1 MTTDIKKMLVDLT
14 DLITKLVEANTR
26 LETANAILK
35 TGNAGFTN
43 TLRFYEAT
51 THDQAVQIE
60 CLKKTINK
68 MKGISQWTEVQL

>member
-1 MTTDIKKMLVDLT
+1 MPTDIEKMIVDLT
-14 DLITKLVEANTR
+14 DLITELVEANAR

-51 THDQAVQIE
+51 NHDQAVQIE
-60 CLKKTINK
+60 DLKKIINK
-68 MKGISQWTEVQL
+68 MKGISKWTEVQL

>member
-1 MTTDIKKMLVDLT
+1 MPTDIQKMIVDLT
-14 DLITKLVEANTR
+14 DLITELVEANTR

-35 TGNAGFTN
+35 TGNMGFTN

-60 CLKKTINK
+60 CLKKTINELRGVSK
-68 MKGISQWTEVQL
+68 WTEVEV

>member
-1 MTTDIKKMLVDLT
+1 MQDIK
-14 DLITKLVEANTR
+14 IKLAELSAMIEELGEANTR

-51 THDQAVQIE
+51 THEQAVQIE

-68 MKGISQWTEVQL
+68 MNGVSKWTEVEV